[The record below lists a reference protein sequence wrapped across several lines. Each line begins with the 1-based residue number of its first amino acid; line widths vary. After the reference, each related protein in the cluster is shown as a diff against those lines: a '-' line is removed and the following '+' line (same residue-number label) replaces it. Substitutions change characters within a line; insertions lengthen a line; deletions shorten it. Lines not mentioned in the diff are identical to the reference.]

1 MSSLLTTASVW
12 TNDNNDDSKPKKRV
26 PTMRNAILKS
36 PSAAAPAPAPVPDHF
51 VRTDEVSAVP
61 ASIAEAQASAEQRQ
75 SRIHQL
81 LENMAVDNDGQ
92 HLADFE
98 PLDHPIIQKRTD
110 VDEALAIPPA
120 NLRPVTD
127 TPFHPSSYSSS
138 GGYPNYQQIY
148 DPENAAAI
156 PRYSGQRAAP
166 SSSGGSRGG
175 AVLDDRWM
183 EKINYMI
190 YLLEQQQNEKTNH
203 ITEEFVLYTFLGVFI
218 IFVVDA
224 FSRGGKYVR

>member
-1 MSSLLTTASVW
+1 
-12 TNDNNDDSKPKKRV
+12 
-26 PTMRNAILKS
+26 MRNAILKS
-36 PSAAAPAPAPVPDHF
+36 PSNAAAPAPAPVQDHF
-51 VRTDEVSAVP
+51 VRTDEVSVVP
-61 ASIAEAQASAEQRQ
+61 TSIAEAQASAEQRQ

-98 PLDHPIIQKRTD
+98 PLDHPIIQKRTE

-127 TPFHPSSYSSS
+127 TPFHPSSSSA

-148 DPENAAAI
+148 DPENAVAATS
-156 PRYSGQRAAP
+156 RMLGQRAAAP
-166 SSSGGSRGG
+166 SSSGGRG